1 MHHLFEIVQTPDV
14 IKQPLWDISAKGAS
28 AYPDNASYVREQ
40 LITLLSTSFPNLTH
54 GQVQACV
61 AGMFDLKDHSMFK
74 NHLRDFLVQTKQFAS
89 QDNAELYAEEAAA
102 KAAVERQR
110 LDAVV
115 PGIIPPN
122 ERQEEMMDA

>member
-1 MHHLFEIVQTPDV
+1 MHHLFEIIQTPDV
-14 IKQPLWDISAKGAS
+14 IKQPLWDAAS
-28 AYPDNASYVREQ
+28 VGPAAFPDNASYVREQ
-40 LITLLSTSFPNLTH
+40 LITLLSTSFPNLTAA
-54 GQVQACV
+54 QVQACV

-102 KAAVERQR
+102 KAAAERQR
-110 LDAVV
+110 LDSVV

-122 ERQEEMMDA
+122 ERQEDMTDA